1 MDPFKRVIIIGGGF
15 SGALIASHLARNAPL
30 GQLKI
35 TLINPTPHIGPGL
48 AYRFDDDNLLLN
60 VPAGNMS
67 ALADEPG
74 HFVAYCQRIDP
85 SFSSGSF
92 VSRRLYGQYLKDMW
106 AQTLAA
112 HPGVIDVHGDEAVA
126 LNRIAGSSAWNVA
139 LASGQSLQADH
150 VVIATGHQ
158 APGFPVPLDPES
170 RACVIDPWD
179 FAAMHQQ
186 TSDHPVVIVGTGHTA
201 VDALLCLAQSKTRRR
216 IYLLSRHGLLP
227 HRHRLSPAQPKPHP
241 FPDYLRDVP
250 ATARAYTRAL
260 RQHLSAVEHQG
271 VDWRDALNELRP
283 HTPSLWQSLP
293 AAEQRRFLRHLQA
306 HWDVHRHRLAPMA
319 AQRLEHI
326 VASGQAHLLAGRI
339 LSLKKVSDG
348 IVVEYRPRG
357 ADHVDTLHASA
368 VINCTGPNT
377 NIQRQA
383 TPLLAQLLR
392 AGLIQPD
399 VHGLGLKV
407 TTDCQVINAQQQTLD
422 GLWYVGP
429 LLKATLWEATAV
441 PELRVHARRLA
452 STFLNR
458 LQLATAQASP

>member
-1 MDPFKRVIIIGGGF
+1 MNPCKQVIIIGGGF
-15 SGALIASHLARNAPL
+15 AGATIALHLARNAPL
-30 GQLKI
+30 GEIKV

-67 ALADEPG
+67 ALAGEPG

-92 VSRRLYGQYLKDMW
+92 VSRRLYGQYLQDLW
-106 AQTLAA
+106 AQTQAK
-112 HPGVIDVHGDEAVA
+112 HPGVIEVQGGEAVA
-126 LNRIAGSSAWNVA
+126 LNRVTDSSQWEVA
-139 LASGQSLQADH
+139 LASGQCLQADQ

-158 APGFPVPLDPES
+158 APGFPVALDAET
-170 RACVIDPWD
+170 RECVIGPWD
-179 FAAMHQQ
+179 FSAMHQQ
-186 TSDHPVVIVGTGHTA
+186 TADQPVLIVGTGHTA
-201 VDALLCLAQSKTRRR
+201 VDALLCLAQSRTRRP
-216 IYLLSRHGLLP
+216 IYMLSRHGLLP
-227 HRHRLSPAQPKPHP
+227 HRHRLSPAEPKPHP
-241 FPDYLRDVP
+241 FPDYLRKVP
-250 ATARAYTRAL
+250 ATVRAYTRAL
-260 RQHLSAVEHQG
+260 RQYLKAVEHHG

-283 HTPSLWQSLP
+283 HTPRLWQSLP
-293 AAEQRRFLRHLQA
+293 AAEQRRFLRHLQV

-319 AQRLEHI
+319 AQRLEHL

-339 LSLKKVSDG
+339 LSLKKVAGG

-357 ADHVDTLHASA
+357 AGHVETLHASA

-383 TPLLAQLLR
+383 NPLLAQLLS

-399 VHGLGLKV
+399 THGLGLKV
-407 TTDCQVINAQQQTLD
+407 TTDCQVLNAQQQTLD

-441 PELRVHARRLA
+441 PELRLYAQKLA
-452 STFLNR
+452 NTFVNLP
-458 LQLATAQASP
+458 QSPAA